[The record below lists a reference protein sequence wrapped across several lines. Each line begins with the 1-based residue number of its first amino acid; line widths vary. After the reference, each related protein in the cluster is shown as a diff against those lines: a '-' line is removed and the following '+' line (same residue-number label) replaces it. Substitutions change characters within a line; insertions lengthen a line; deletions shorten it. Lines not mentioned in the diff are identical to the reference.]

1 MGGNCFPEIIPKLR
15 RNLKTRLDEDPGLEG
30 VFGDGARSKVR
41 CKLGSKRE
49 EGNTREKETW
59 AGSGGQGQ
67 TGTDSSS
74 VIANKPCPGQRQDR
88 LQELLP
94 RCTGVSL
101 GLFSKLWHRVDV
113 HHQSK
118 KQKHSSETPG
128 GLGRSE

>member
-1 MGGNCFPEIIPKLR
+1 MGGSCFPEIIPKLR

-74 VIANKPCPGQRQDR
+74 KQAVSWAKAGQ
-88 LQELLP
+88 
-94 RCTGVSL
+94 
-101 GLFSKLWHRVDV
+101 
-113 HHQSK
+113 
-118 KQKHSSETPG
+118 TPG
-128 GLGRSE
+128 VAASLHRGFSRSLFQALAQGGCPPPIKEAKTLFRDSRRPGAL